1 MTLLQVLEH
10 EWLPIRVGGGQSLS
24 QQQATLLERLAD
36 SLPARALEWR
46 RAAVKFTQFC
56 GVIQLGELTIEVLP
70 KIARHERDVQLCR
83 QVLVRLLQLTGSLPP
98 HSVGEA
104 ALGQQRHALLDVFVE
119 HFRSMIAQQMQP
131 GLIRRYVPMQDELNT
146 VRGRIDLVRQ
156 VRLNAFT
163 PQRVQCRFD
172 EFDTDNPYNQA
183 LRYVLGMLLQRT
195 HHPAIKRGL
204 NELLIHLAAVSDRAF
219 TPEQVE
225 ALVFDRLNQRW
236 QPVFQRCADFLRA
249 LHPNVTAGGMPALA
263 LLFDMNRLFEGYV
276 TWQMRRTFRDQK
288 IQAQGP
294 RRYLMTNKDGQEV
307 FQLRP
312 DISVLNETQVVAI
325 VDAKWKI
332 LSPEERKQGIS
343 AADLYQITAYAQ
355 RYQCRRLALVYPA
368 MEGVP
373 PGLRDRLTMQRSDVQ
388 LAICSID
395 LAGVLAK
402 EDAVFKGLRDWAT
415 EAQPQQ

>member
-10 EWLPIRVGGGQSLS
+10 EWLPIRAGGGQSLS
-24 QQQATLLERLAD
+24 QQQASLLERLAG

-83 QVLVRLLQLTGSLPP
+83 QVLVRLLRLTGSLPP

-104 ALGQQRHALLDVFVE
+104 ALGQQRHALLDVFIE
-119 HFRSMIAQQMQP
+119 HFRSMIAQQMQL
-131 GLIRRYVPMQDELNT
+131 GLIRRYMPMQDELST

-172 EFDTDNPYNQA
+172 EFDIDNPYNQV
-183 LRYVLGMLLQRT
+183 LRYVLGMLLHRT

-204 NELLIHLAAVSDRAF
+204 NELLAHLAAVSDRAF

-276 TWQMRRTFRDQK
+276 TWRMRRTFKDQQ

-294 RRYLMTNKDGQEV
+294 RRYLATNQAGQGV

-312 DISVLNETQVVAI
+312 DISVLQGKQVVAI
-325 VDAKWKI
+325 ADAKWKI
-332 LSPEERKQGIS
+332 LSPEERKLGIAS
-343 AADLYQITAYAQ
+343 ADLYQLVSYAQ
-355 RYQCRRLALVYPA
+355 RYQCQRLALIYPA
-368 MEGVP
+368 MEGVR
-373 PGLRDRLTMQRSDVQ
+373 PGLRDRLSIQGSDVQ
-388 LAICSID
+388 LAICSVD
-395 LAGVLAK
+395 LAGVLAGS
-402 EDAVFKGLRDWAT
+402 DAVFEGLRGWVV
-415 EAQPQQ
+415 ER

>member
-10 EWLPIRVGGGQSLS
+10 EWLPIRAGGGQSLS
-24 QQQATLLERLAD
+24 LQQATRLERLAD

-83 QVLVRLLQLTGSLPP
+83 QVLVRLLQMTGSLPP
-98 HSVGEA
+98 HSIGEA
-104 ALGQQRHALLDVFVE
+104 SLGQQRHALLDVFIE
-119 HFRSMIAQQMQP
+119 HFRSMIAQQMQL
-131 GLIRRYVPMQDELNT
+131 GLIRRYMPMQDELST

-172 EFDTDNPYNQA
+172 EFDIDNAYNQV
-183 LRYVLGMLLQRT
+183 LRHVLGLLLRRT
-195 HHPAIKRGL
+195 HHPDIKRGL
-204 NELLIHLAAVSDRAF
+204 NELLIHLAAVTDRTF

-225 ALVFDRLNQRW
+225 ELAFDRLNQRW
-236 QPVFQRCADFLRA
+236 QSVFQRCADFLRA

-276 TWQMRRTFRDQK
+276 TWRMRRTFKDHQ

-294 RRYLMTNKDGQEV
+294 RRYLAVNQAEQEV

-312 DISVLNETQVVAI
+312 DISVLQGKQVIAI
-325 VDAKWKI
+325 ADAKWKI
-332 LSPEERKQGIS
+332 LEPEERKQGIS
-343 AADLYQITAYAQ
+343 AADLYQLTTYAQ
-355 RYQCRRLALVYPA
+355 RYQCQRLALIYPA
-368 MEGVP
+368 MEGIK
-373 PGLRDRLTMQRSDVQ
+373 PGLRERLTIKGEDVQ
-388 LAICSID
+388 LAIYSID
-395 LAGVLAK
+395 LAGVLFRK
-402 EDAVFKGLRDWAT
+402 DAVFESLSSWVV
-415 EAQPQQ
+415 EL